1 MTGTPTDFKAISE
14 KEPRA
19 AVLSDIKLRWIV
31 LACTVPLL
39 FVIERFG
46 VKISLI
52 PILVISSIFAL
63 INLAYLFAINRN
75 LLSDTAI
82 FAVSSIVDNVVIAAA
97 LFFSG
102 GIASPLFALY
112 FITLID
118 ASFDYWTGKKFLYF
132 VSVIMVSFLGVFLL
146 QYGFAASG
154 AVFFDF
160 LAKEAVLVIGA
171 FFAVKIS
178 TEMKAQ
184 ETNAKKAAKEKEILY
199 KNINTL
205 NTNLEKKVAESTRS
219 LENTNFMLVK
229 KNISLL
235 AAHEIYL
242 TAGQSRTREE
252 LLQHILS
259 IIIPLMKGT
268 RGAFIKLTENGSKGH
283 VEFARE
289 AFGKSKFSDGRLAVE
304 KDGIISRMINDR
316 KGLLINNVDDIEER
330 VIKSAVPNGT
340 CVISPLSSG
349 KNVDG
354 LLVVSN
360 NSPGIYNKSDV
371 ELIEL
376 LSDQIG
382 TLLQNR
388 LLFDE
393 ANRKADGLEK
403 LMKVT
408 NSVAASLKVDDII
421 STALSE
427 GINKLFAGSSGAVI
441 LPEGPDNS
449 LRVKAQ
455 YGYGEK
461 NILNRQIPKTSIAGF
476 VYTNGRKLIIRNPER
491 LSFFNKGV
499 DSLYIEKFALVV
511 PFTSKGKNMGVI
523 CITRPEK
530 LYSHDDHYFL
540 TILAG
545 SIARDIE
552 ITNLYGSIKKDY
564 INSIYALAAAVDAKD
579 HYTHGHSTTVMN
591 YATKIAQALN
601 LPEEMVEDIKY
612 AGLLH
617 DVGKIGI
624 SESIINKPGKLTKEE
639 FSIIKMHPQ
648 LGANIVAKIDSLKK
662 LVPLVM
668 SHHEWVNG
676 TGYPLGL
683 RAEEIPLGGRI
694 LSIADAFS
702 TITSKRPYREE
713 RTIEDGITELR
724 RCAGTQFDAELV
736 EIFVSVLRAEQEAER
751 ELKENAHKDEEKE
764 KKDKKRIRVIME
776 NPSDTDE
783 PEIKD
788 DKFYS

>member
-1 MTGTPTDFKAISE
+1 MTGNPTQLNAVLE
-14 KEPRA
+14 KEPRT

-31 LACTVPLL
+31 LACTLPLL

-46 VKISLI
+46 IKISLI
-52 PILVISSIFAL
+52 PILVIAGVFAL
-63 INLAYLFAINRN
+63 INLMYMFAIKRD
-75 LLSDTAI
+75 LLNNTAI
-82 FAVSSIVDNVVIAAA
+82 FAVSSVIDNVVIAAA

-118 ASFDYWTGKKFLYF
+118 ASFDYWTGRKFLYF
-132 VSVIMVSFLGVFLL
+132 VSIVMVSFLGVYLL
-146 QYGFAASG
+146 QYGFTAAG

-171 FFAVKIS
+171 FFATKIS

-184 ETNAKKAAKEKEILY
+184 EMNVKKAAQEKETLY
-199 KNINTL
+199 KNIHNL
-205 NTNLEKKVAESTRS
+205 NSNLEKKVAESTRS

-268 RGAFIKLTENGSKGH
+268 RGAIIKLTENGAKGY

-289 AFGKSKFSDGRLAVE
+289 AFGKANFSDEGFIIE
-304 KDGIISRMINDR
+304 KDGIISRMISGR
-316 KGLLINNVDDIEER
+316 KGILINNVADVGEEI
-330 VIKSAVPNGT
+330 IKAAVPNGT

-349 KNVDG
+349 RNVDG
-354 LLVVSN
+354 LLVISN

-371 ELIEL
+371 ELLEL

-388 LLFDE
+388 LLYDE
-393 ANRKADGLEK
+393 ASRKADGLEK

-408 NSVAASLKVDDII
+408 NSVAASLKVEDII

-427 GINKLFAGSSGAVI
+427 GINKLFCGSSGVVI

-449 LRVKAQ
+449 LRIKAHF
-455 YGYGEK
+455 GYGDK

-491 LSFFNKGV
+491 LAFFNKGV
-499 DSLYIEKFALVV
+499 DLLYIKKFALVV

-591 YATKIAQALN
+591 YATKIAEALK
-601 LPEEMVEDIKY
+601 LSDEMIEDIKY

-683 RAEEIPLGGRI
+683 RAEEIPIGGRI

-724 RCAGTQFDAELV
+724 RCAGTQFDQELV
-736 EIFVSVLRAEQEAER
+736 EVFVSVLRAEQEAEA
-751 ELKENAHKDEEKE
+751 ESKAESKAAAHKDEDKKE
-764 KKDKKRIRVIME
+764 KKRCG
-776 NPSDTDE
+776 
-783 PEIKD
+783 
-788 DKFYS
+788 